1 MVAHPGGNAVNQE
14 SDLHTIRL
22 DVTLF
27 FQRNPSARE
36 TASSVA
42 LRTGRPTAAVIDA
55 LERLAEQRVL
65 ERRGQGETALYRYVR
80 PFLARGTEHS

>member
-1 MVAHPGGNAVNQE
+1 MVNQE
-14 SDLHTIRL
+14 SDLNTVRL
-22 DVTLF
+22 DVALY
-27 FQRNPSARE
+27 FQRNPFARE

-42 LRTGRPTAAVIDA
+42 LRTGRPASAVIHA

-80 PFLARGTEHS
+80 PFIAPGR